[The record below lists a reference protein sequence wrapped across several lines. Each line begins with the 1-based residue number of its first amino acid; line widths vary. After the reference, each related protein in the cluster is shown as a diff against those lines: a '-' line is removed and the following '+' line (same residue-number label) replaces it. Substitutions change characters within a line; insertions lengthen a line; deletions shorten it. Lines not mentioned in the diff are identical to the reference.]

1 MCSANSNTLPPSY
14 LGGVG
19 ASTKCQCGRFFSR
32 DFLREQ
38 AQHGR
43 RHAILR
49 QCLEG
54 PILGL
59 RIRREEVFVFPV
71 AFLFEVFER
80 NEADR
85 RGVNTIADSGRGG
98 AIVEDVAQVGIA
110 FHGARFDAF
119 HTVRCVFFSSVLAGV
134 IGLKKLGQAVP
145 ESRLLPNLLWL
156 RSVCLRACDY
166 SPTAHRPLKSDGIGL
181 HGSTHIPLSQS
192 RLLLFGY
199 LSTHRHSFSW
209 LVSPFLS
216 QRPYPASA

>member
-1 MCSANSNTLPPSY
+1 MNCYLRLCYKLFGTFLLPRKKPSSTRGKMCSANSNTLPPSY

-71 AFLFEVFER
+71 AFLFEVLER
-80 NEADR
+80 NEAER
-85 RGVNTIADSGRGG
+85 RGVNAIAESGRGG
-98 AIVEDVAQVGIA
+98 PVGEDVAKVGI
-110 FHGARFDAF
+110 
-119 HTVRCVFFSSVLAGV
+119 
-134 IGLKKLGQAVP
+134 
-145 ESRLLPNLLWL
+145 
-156 RSVCLRACDY
+156 
-166 SPTAHRPLKSDGIGL
+166 PL
-181 HGSTHIPLSQS
+181 
-192 RLLLFGY
+192 Y
-199 LSTHRHSFSW
+199 
-209 LVSPFLS
+209 
-216 QRPYPASA
+216 